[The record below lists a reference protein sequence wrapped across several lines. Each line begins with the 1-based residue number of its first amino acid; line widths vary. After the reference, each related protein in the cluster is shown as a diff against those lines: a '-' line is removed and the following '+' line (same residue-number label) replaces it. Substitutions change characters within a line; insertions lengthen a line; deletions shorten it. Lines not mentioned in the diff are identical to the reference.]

1 MERAERGGPIFWA
14 ERRPQELEPETV
26 VRVVSLPEHPYLPLG
41 CYGPEHRA
49 LFDGRDDDVARFA
62 MILDRRETR
71 VLVLHGESGVG
82 KTSFLRA
89 A

>member
-1 MERAERGGPIFWA
+1 MVRA
-14 ERRPQELEPETV
+14 
-26 VRVVSLPEHPYLPLG
+26 VSLPEDPYLPLG
-41 CYGPEHRA
+41 AYGPEYRA

-89 A
+89 GLIPYLEEDCIGYRFLRRSR